1 MWQGLL
7 VPDKPPYNKEQFST
21 ASYLFHNRRHLF
33 NRRIHR
39 RLGGKNLP
47 TLHNT
52 PDVSTEL
59 ILDYSAHII
68 FICFY
73 NFLLIPRYGAIIKIP
88 RYRAIIK
95 ISRYDA
101 IIKIPRYGAII
112 SKLRVDCGL
121 VQGAFLIDIVY
132 PAEYPFKP
140 LKETRLIN

>member
-7 VPDKPPYNKEQFST
+7 VPDNPPYNKEQFST
-21 ASYLFHNRRHLF
+21 ASYLFHNRRRLF

-112 SKLRVDCGL
+112 SKLALTEDWFRELSSSTLCTRQSTPSNL
-121 VQGAFLIDIVY
+121 LR
-132 PAEYPFKP
+132 KP
-140 LKETRLIN
+140 D